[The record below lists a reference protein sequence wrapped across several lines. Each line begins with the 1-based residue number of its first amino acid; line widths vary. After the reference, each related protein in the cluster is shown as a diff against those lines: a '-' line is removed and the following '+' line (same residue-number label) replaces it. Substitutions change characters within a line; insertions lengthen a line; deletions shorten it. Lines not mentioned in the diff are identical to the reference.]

1 LDGAPRFLY
10 TTEVDDLVAGDIVSS
25 AENLDRRLLLKWYFQ
40 GLIPLF
46 HGISYMSRGS
56 LRDWTIEEQTT
67 FFTIL
72 GDVEASIGVRLNESL
87 LMIPR
92 KSVSRLYFPT
102 KKN

>member
-1 LDGAPRFLY
+1 
-10 TTEVDDLVAGDIVSS
+10 
-25 AENLDRRLLLKWYFQ
+25 
-40 GLIPLF
+40 
-46 HGISYMSRGS
+46 MSRGS

-72 GDVEASIGVRLNESL
+72 GDVVASIGVRLNESL